1 MDFCNILL
9 CNYLARILPFT
20 LPFMRSTIIL
30 IVVSLSSELSAIE
43 ASELNPVL
51 NKQGLFTQLVDRAD
65 RIDNDRVD
73 NNVRTKVN
81 TKRDASQFPIKSPL
95 EQRLGEEPLLTAQR
109 VDPNL
114 ANPLQ
119 RINPSPNQPAL
130 PQETLPTSPTLE
142 QSVPKVPEGTE
153 TRPSTFP
160 AKFFVKQIEVIDS
173 TVFTTEELAVVT
185 KPFTG
190 RELTFAELLQ
200 VRSAITQL
208 YISRGYISSGAIIP
222 PQTMSNGTIRMQ
234 AIEGSLEEIKI
245 TGLQHLNPDY
255 IRSRLELAGAKP
267 LNINH
272 LLEGL
277 QLLKLNP
284 LIENISAELQT
295 GDRPETRIL
304 LVEAKEAKNFSV
316 IPTLDNGRSPSVGS
330 FRRQIQ
336 LVHANLLGLGD
347 GLRLG
352 YTNTDGSNG
361 FDFSYTMP
369 INPSNGTIQLAAGTT
384 TSNVIESPFDV
395 LKISAVSKYY
405 EVTYRQPLILR
416 PQEELALGLSFSRQ
430 ESQTSL
436 GIDNIGPFPISSG
449 ADSQGSTRVSALRFF
464 QEWTKRNEQSVI
476 AFRSQFSFGLG
487 GLFNATVNQQGVPD
501 SNFFAWRGQGQWV
514 QLLAPDTLFL
524 LRGDVQI
531 ADRTLLTLEQFG
543 LGGVTTIRGY
553 RQDYLLTDNGAQI
566 SAEVRLPIFRD
577 TDSKGILQLV
587 PFIDAGAG
595 WNNNGSNPK
604 PNTLVGMGMGLLWQ
618 QGETLSIRLDWG
630 IPLVNVNSQGNS
642 SQERGLY
649 FSATA
654 HF

>member
-1 MDFCNILL
+1 MKEIAFECMNFFNVLL
-9 CNYLARILPFT
+9 CKYLTSTCLP
-20 LPFMRSTIIL
+20 LMRSAIVL
-30 IVVSLSSELSAIE
+30 IAISLCSELPAVK
-43 ASELNPVL
+43 ASELNP
-51 NKQGLFTQLVDRAD
+51 R
-65 RIDNDRVD
+65 
-73 NNVRTKVN
+73 
-81 TKRDASQFPIKSPL
+81 QFKDEI
-95 EQRLGEEPLLTAQR
+95 
-109 VDPNL
+109 
-114 ANPLQ
+114 Q
-119 RINPSPNQPAL
+119 RISPTPTQPSLPKGILPPA
-130 PQETLPTSPTLE
+130 PTLE
-142 QSVPKVPEGTE
+142 QSVPKIPEE
-153 TRPSTFP
+153 MRPDTFP
-160 AKFFVKQIEVIDS
+160 TKFFVKQIEVTDS
-173 TVFTTEELAVVT
+173 TVFSAEELAEVT
-185 KPFTG
+185 KPFIAK
-190 RELTFAELLQ
+190 ELTFAELLQ

-208 YISRGYISSGAIIP
+208 YVSRGYISSGAIIP
-222 PQTMSNGTIRMQ
+222 PQTMADGVVKIQ
-234 AIEGSLEEIKI
+234 AIEGSLEEIKV

-255 IRSRLELAGAKP
+255 VRNRLELAGAKP

-316 IPTLDNGRSPSVGS
+316 IPTFDNGRSPSVGS
-330 FRRQIQ
+330 LRRQIQ

-347 GLRLG
+347 GLKLG

-361 FDFSYTMP
+361 FDFSYTLP

-384 TSNVIESPFDV
+384 TSNVIEAPFDV
-395 LKISAVSKYY
+395 LKISSVSRYY
-405 EVTYRQPLILR
+405 EATYRQPLILR
-416 PQEELALGLSFSRQ
+416 PQEELSVGLTFSRQ

-449 ADSQGSTRVSALRFF
+449 ADSQGSTRVSALRLF
-464 QEWTKRNEQSVI
+464 QEWTKRNEQSVV

-487 GLFNATVNQQGVPD
+487 GLFNSTVNQQGLPD

-531 ADRTLLTLEQFG
+531 ADHTLLTLEQFG
-543 LGGVTTIRGY
+543 LGGASTVRGY
-553 RQDYLLTDNGAQI
+553 RQEALLTDNGAQI
-566 SAEVRLPIFRD
+566 SAEVRLPIFKD
-577 TDSKGILQLV
+577 VASKGILQLA
-587 PFIDAGAG
+587 PFVDVGTG
-595 WNNNGSNPK
+595 WNSNGNNPNPS
-604 PNTLVGMGMGLLWQ
+604 TLVALGLGLLWQ

-630 IPLVNVNSQGNS
+630 IPLVNIPSQGNS

-654 HF
+654 RF